1 MHSILLLFILSSR
14 RPNFYLLS
22 SSKTYFASLHVIV
35 ATCSLRNAAVSWSA
49 KALLFA
55 VHCIRCVY
63 TRCLSK
69 CRWVGVLSIW
79 ERKKIRWKKPPVR
92 GRRRDFIGAKKPAPF
107 LKWSRDQRLS
117 SKKAR
122 LHFWARPRGYS
133 AIIRSCIRL
142 CSCSGSA
149 NVYIVVGLILR
160 MIRQEAGR
168 GVTRLFC
175 VHGRGAHNQ
184 IGRLTDL

>member
-1 MHSILLLFILSSR
+1 MPRYHDRQKHFFSLYTVYAACIPVVYLNADELGCFRFERGKKFDEKNHLSEGADEILL
-14 RPNFYLLS
+14 
-22 SSKTYFASLHVIV
+22 A
-35 ATCSLRNAAVSWSA
+35 
-49 KALLFA
+49 
-55 VHCIRCVY
+55 
-63 TRCLSK
+63 
-69 CRWVGVLSIW
+69 
-79 ERKKIRWKKPPVR
+79 RKKTT
-92 GRRRDFIGAKKPAPF
+92 PF